1 MLYRIAT
8 VLLLAVAVATHAE
21 VYRYV
26 DEDGNVIFSDTPREG
41 AEAIELG
48 ETTIVPALKPQRQ
61 WSNTYPDTQA
71 AAVPYE
77 NIAIASPPNGETL
90 RDVQLVT
97 VSVALSPG
105 LQTSFGHEVQLYVDG
120 APFGQPGE
128 ATQFVLEDVERGAH
142 ELQAA
147 VFNRSGRELKRSSA
161 SVFFLH
167 KHSIVNPAQ
176 AR

>member
-1 MLYRIAT
+1 MRAEGAAYALADGSCLGSN
-8 VLLLAVAVATHAE
+8 VLPRLLA
-21 VYRYV
+21 R
-26 DEDGNVIFSDTPREG
+26 R
-41 AEAIELG
+41 
-48 ETTIVPALKPQRQ
+48 
-61 WSNTYPDTQA
+61 
-71 AAVPYE
+71 
-77 NIAIASPPNGETL
+77 ETL

-97 VSVALSPG
+97 VSVSLSPG
-105 LQTSFGHEVQLYVDG
+105 LQTSFSHEVQLYVDG

>member
-1 MLYRIAT
+1 MLYRMVT
-8 VLLLAVAVATHAE
+8 VLLLTTAVAAHAE

-41 AEAIELG
+41 AEAIELR
-48 ETTIVPALKPQRQ
+48 ETTIVPAYKPPRQ
-61 WSNTYPDTQA
+61 WSNTYSNTQA

-77 NIAIASPPNGETL
+77 TIAIASPPHEETL
-90 RDVQLVT
+90 RNVQSVT
-97 VSVALSPG
+97 VSVSLLPG
-105 LQTSFGHEVQLYVDG
+105 LQTTFGHEVQLYVDG

-128 ATQFVLEDVERGAH
+128 ATQFVLEEVERGAH

-167 KHSIVNPAQ
+167 KHSIVNPTQ